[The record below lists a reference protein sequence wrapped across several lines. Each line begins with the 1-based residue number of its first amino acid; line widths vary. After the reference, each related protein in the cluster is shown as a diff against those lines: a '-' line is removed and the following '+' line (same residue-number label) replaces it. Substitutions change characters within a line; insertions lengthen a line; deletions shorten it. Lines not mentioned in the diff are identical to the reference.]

1 MFTAALFTIA
11 TPWKQPQWPAEEW
24 VKKTRCVC
32 TMEWYSAIKRNE
44 TGPFAEM
51 WMDLEIVIQSEVSQ
65 KEKYRIIC
73 RICESEKIST
83 DDLIY
88 KAEIET

>member
-1 MFTAALFTIA
+1 
-11 TPWKQPQWPAEEW
+11 
-24 VKKTRCVC
+24 
-32 TMEWYSAIKRNE
+32 
-44 TGPFAEM
+44 M